1 MEQNMEFGHN
11 LEHLFNSFGA
21 DDYENDDDG
30 AIDFEGLDSFL
41 WSSEF
46 PTFFYFSIL
55 LVLMVVVVVLM
66 VMIMEI
72 VMIFSLSLL

>member
-11 LEHLFNSFGA
+11 LEHLFNSFDA

-46 PTFFYFSIL
+46 PTFFYFYLL
-55 LVLMVVVVVLM
+55 LVLMVVVM
-66 VMIMEI
+66 VMMMEI